1 MMKAMKRTEDQLK
14 VRQNLC
20 RDLMDAVQYENNA
33 HTLLETIIDELV
45 YRCNEDEVEEWQKIL
60 AEEYGYDDE
69 PEYIV
74 R

>member
-1 MMKAMKRTEDQLK
+1 MKRTEEQLK

>member
-1 MMKAMKRTEDQLK
+1 MMKAMKRTEEQLK

>member
-60 AEEYGYDDE
+60 AEEYGYDDD

>member
-1 MMKAMKRTEDQLK
+1 MKRTEDQLK

>member
-33 HTLLETIIDELV
+33 HTLLETIFAELV